1 MIPASAMKE
10 LIMYFQISIQ
20 QGCGRTLLH
29 QRHSNTAVSRC
40 LTNYVS
46 LNILQNSQENTC
58 AVVTF

>member
-20 QGCGRTLLH
+20 QGYGRTLLH